1 MFNETQRQHLRDL
14 SRVRKDKDYA
24 ITSNIR
30 LDDYIDQLKLQYPEL
45 FHTKES
51 LRDRVFVDQPMSGAY
66 KRFIR
71 TYAESPLRIVPVAA

>member
-1 MFNETQRQHLRDL
+1 MFNEIQRQHLRDL
-14 SRVRKDKDYA
+14 SHIRKDKEYPV
-24 ITSNIR
+24 TSNIR
-30 LDDYIDQLKLQYPEL
+30 LDDYIDQLREQYPEM
-45 FHTKES
+45 FHPKES